1 MEQDKSY
8 TPFYSEVIPEIQEEL
23 RFRAECGI
31 SDKRTD
37 EQLEWMHSRTSW
49 GSISILELNDD
60 GSVGNVAA
68 AINNKSLSADNNP
81 TVEGTFFRG
90 TKGIIKDV
98 SNRWN
103 AGKNQIKNFG
113 SGIRS
118 YDATDPE
125 NLAKNYINYVSGR
138 PPGPV
143 LQQIQ
148 FTLVDTKD
156 GFQGLLND
164 AEVKILIPDIEYF
177 ITEFEP
183 TWFKMLARCVIE
195 IGHSVR
201 LDRKPNYARYVGQ
214 ISSFDFKYESDGSV
228 SATISLK
235 TPTDLIS
242 NIG

>member
-37 EQLEWMHSRTSW
+37 EQLEWMNSRTSW

-68 AINNKSLSADNNP
+68 AINNESLSVDNNP

-113 SGIRS
+113 SGI
-118 YDATDPE
+118 
-125 NLAKNYINYVSGR
+125 
-138 PPGPV
+138 
-143 LQQIQ
+143 
-148 FTLVDTKD
+148 
-156 GFQGLLND
+156 
-164 AEVKILIPDIEYF
+164 
-177 ITEFEP
+177 
-183 TWFKMLARCVIE
+183 
-195 IGHSVR
+195 
-201 LDRKPNYARYVGQ
+201 
-214 ISSFDFKYESDGSV
+214 
-228 SATISLK
+228 
-235 TPTDLIS
+235 
-242 NIG
+242 